1 MTTTFREPTG
11 KPTWPI
17 LLIAG
22 GEKAGKSYA
31 SAQASASDLIGQT
44 YWIGV
49 GEDDPDEYGA
59 IPGARFLIAK
69 HDGTHQSI
77 LTALREAS
85 AQPRIDGKPNL
96 LVVDSGTRV
105 WEMLSDEA
113 QERANM
119 RAKKAAQKWN
129 KPFDPDA
136 EATIGPDLWNRATG
150 RWQDVMEILRN
161 HDGPSIITARL
172 DIVTIMDDKGQPTK
186 EKTSKVKAQKSL
198 PFDVGGIVEMPE
210 RGKAFI
216 SGIRSLKLDLPVGEK
231 HQVKDFTVDWLWRK
245 LGLDVEGA
253 TAPRQYSGADGQASA
268 AVADEPQQQAQP
280 PVQQRTQSNPN
291 EDAGAAALHA
301 RQAAAKAQEPQ
312 GPNWLAM
319 FKEASGNRTKLEA
332 LRHTAKN
339 AGLPETFGM
348 FAAIENELKAI
359 TEAEQADK
367 VLEGAVV

>member
-85 AQPRIDGKPNL
+85 AQPRIGGKPNL

-129 KPFDPDA
+129 KPFDPEA

-186 EKTSKVKAQKSL
+186 DKTSKVKAQKSL

-210 RGKAFI
+210 RGKAYI

-253 TAPRQYSGADGQASA
+253 TSPRQHSGADGQASA
-268 AVADEPQQQAQP
+268 AVADQPEAAPQQTAP
-280 PVQQRTQSNPN
+280 P
-291 EDAGAAALHA
+291 
-301 RQAAAKAQEPQ
+301 RQAAAPDDA
-312 GPNWLAM
+312 A
-319 FKEASGNRTKLEA
+319 ATA
-332 LRHTAKN
+332 LNQYRHTAPVWGQEQDDQLEAQLFEAKGN
-339 AGLPETFGM
+339 VEILRSLWKSAQGKGAPQAVLDRIAGISKPQTET
-348 FAAIENELKAI
+348 K
-359 TEAEQADK
+359 EQA
-367 VLEGAVV
+367 A

>member
-31 SAQASASDLIGQT
+31 SAQASSSDLIGNT

-69 HDGTHQSI
+69 HDGTHKSI
-77 LTALREAS
+77 VTAMREAS
-85 AQPRIDGKPNL
+85 AMPRIDGKPNL

-129 KPFDPDA
+129 KPFDPEA

-150 RWQDVMEILRN
+150 RWQDVMEVLRN

-172 DIVTIMDDKGQPTK
+172 DIVTVMDDKGQPTK
-186 EKTSKVKAQKSL
+186 DKTSKVKAQKSL

-253 TAPRQYSGADGQASA
+253 TSPRQHSGADGQASA
-268 AVADEPQQQAQP
+268 AVPDEQPAAAPQQRQQAN
-280 PVQQRTQSNPN
+280 SN

-301 RQAAAKAQEPQ
+301 RQAAVKAQEPQ
-312 GPNWLAM
+312 GQNWKQLYH
-319 FKEASGNRTKLEA
+319 EASGNRTKLEA

-348 FAAIENELKAI
+348 FAAIENELQAI
-359 TEAEQADK
+359 TEAEKADN

>member
-1 MTTTFREPTG
+1 MTTSFREPTG

-31 SAQASASDLIGQT
+31 SAQASSSDLIGQT

-69 HDGTHQSI
+69 HDGTHKSI
-77 LTALREAS
+77 VTALREAS
-85 AQPRIDGKPNL
+85 AMPRVDGKPNL

-129 KPFDPDA
+129 KPFDPEA

-150 RWQDVMEILRN
+150 RWQDVMEVLRN

-186 EKTSKVKAQKSL
+186 DKTSKVKAQKSL

-210 RGKAFI
+210 RGKAYI

-253 TAPRQYSGADGQASA
+253 TSPRQHSGADGQASA
-268 AVADEPQQQAQP
+268 AVPDEQQQAP
-280 PVQQRTQSNPN
+280 AQQRPQANPN

-301 RQAAAKAQEPQ
+301 RQQAAR
-312 GPNWLAM
+312 GPVWGPEQA
-319 FKEASGNRTKLEA
+319 EA
-332 LRHTAKN
+332 LEVSIYEAKGN
-339 AGLPETFGM
+339 VDILRSLWTRSRGLGAPQAVLDRIANINKPQTET
-348 FAAIENELKAI
+348 K
-359 TEAEQADK
+359 EQA
-367 VLEGAVV
+367 A

>member
-31 SAQASASDLIGQT
+31 SAKASASDLIGQT

-59 IPGARFLIAK
+59 IPGARFRIAK
-69 HDGTHQSI
+69 HNGTHQSI
-77 LTALREAS
+77 LAALRDAS
-85 AQPRIDGKPNL
+85 QQPRVDGKPNL
-96 LVVDSGTRV
+96 LIVDSGTRV

-119 RAKKAAQKWN
+119 RAKKAAEKWN
-129 KPFDPDA
+129 KPFDPDT
-136 EATIGPDLWNRATG
+136 ESTIGPDLWNRATG

-172 DIVTIMDDKGQPTK
+172 DIVTIMDAKGQPTK
-186 EKTSKVKAQKSL
+186 DKTSKVKAQKSL

-210 RGKAFI
+210 RGKAYI

-231 HQVKDFTVDWLWRK
+231 QQVKDFTVDWLWRK

-253 TAPRQYSGADGQASA
+253 TSPRQHSGADGQASA
-268 AVADEPQQQAQP
+268 AVPDAPQQTTAP
-280 PVQQRTQSNPN
+280 AGSGRQQTAPAN
-291 EDAGAAALHA
+291 EDAGASALHA
-301 RQAAAKAQEPQ
+301 RQAAARASAPVW
-312 GPNWLAM
+312 GP
-319 FKEASGNRTKLEA
+319 EQ
-332 LRHTAKN
+332 
-339 AGLPETFGM
+339 
-348 FAAIENELKAI
+348 
-359 TEAEQADK
+359 AEQLEVSLYEAKGNIDILRSLWK
-367 VLEGAVV
+367 SCQGKGAPQSVLDRIANINKPQTETDTKEQAA

>member
-1 MTTTFREPTG
+1 MSTTFREPTG

-31 SAQASASDLIGQT
+31 SAKASASDLIGQT

-59 IPGARFLIAK
+59 IPGARFRIAK
-69 HDGTHQSI
+69 HSGTHHSI
-77 LTALREAS
+77 VEALRDAS
-85 AQPRIDGKPNL
+85 KQPRIDGKPNL

-119 RAKKAAQKWN
+119 RAKKAAEKY
-129 KPFDPDA
+129 KRDFDPEA

-150 RWQDVMEILRN
+150 RWQDVMEILRE

-172 DIVTIMDDKGQPTK
+172 DIVTIMDAKGQPTK
-186 EKTSKVKAQKSL
+186 DKTSKVKAQKSL

-210 RGKAFI
+210 RGKAYI

-231 HQVKDFTVDWLWRK
+231 QQVRDFSVDWLWRQ

-253 TAPRQYSGADGQASA
+253 TSPRQHSGADGQASA
-268 AVADEPQQQAQP
+268 AVPDTAPAQP
-280 PVQQRTQSNPN
+280 AEPAQRPQGNPN
-291 EDAGAAALHA
+291 EDAGASALHA
-301 RQAAAKAQEPQ
+301 RQAAARAAAPVW
-312 GPNWLAM
+312 GP
-319 FKEASGNRTKLEA
+319 EQ
-332 LRHTAKN
+332 
-339 AGLPETFGM
+339 
-348 FAAIENELKAI
+348 
-359 TEAEQADK
+359 AEQLEVRIYEAKGNVDILRSLWK
-367 VLEGAVV
+367 SAQGMGAPQEVLDRIANINKPQTETKEQAA

>member
-22 GEKAGKSYA
+22 GEKSGKSYA
-31 SAQASASDLIGQT
+31 SAKASASDLIGQT

-59 IPGARFLIAK
+59 IPGARFRIAK
-69 HDGTHQSI
+69 HNGTHQSI
-77 LTALREAS
+77 LESLRDAS
-85 AQPRIDGKPNL
+85 KHPRVDGKPNL

-119 RAKKAAQKWN
+119 RAKKAAEKWN
-129 KPFDPDA
+129 KPFDPDT
-136 EATIGPDLWNRATG
+136 ESTIGPDLWNRATG

-172 DIVTIMDDKGQPTK
+172 DIVTIMDAKGQPTK
-186 EKTSKVKAQKSL
+186 DKTSKVKAQKSL

-210 RGKAFI
+210 RGKAYI

-231 HQVKDFTVDWLWRK
+231 QQVKDFTVDWLWRK

-253 TAPRQYSGADGQASA
+253 TSPRQHSGADGQASA
-268 AVADEPQQQAQP
+268 AVPDEAPAQRPQG
-280 PVQQRTQSNPN
+280 NPN
-291 EDAGAAALHA
+291 EDAGASALHA
-301 RQAAAKAQEPQ
+301 RQAAA
-312 GPNWLAM
+312 
-319 FKEASGNRTKLEA
+319 R
-332 LRHTAKN
+332 
-339 AGLPETFGM
+339 
-348 FAAIENELKAI
+348 AAAPVWGDEQ
-359 TEAEQADK
+359 AEQLEIRLYEAK
-367 VLEGAVV
+367 GNVEILRSIWKSAQGMGAPQEVLERIANINKPQTTETKEQAA